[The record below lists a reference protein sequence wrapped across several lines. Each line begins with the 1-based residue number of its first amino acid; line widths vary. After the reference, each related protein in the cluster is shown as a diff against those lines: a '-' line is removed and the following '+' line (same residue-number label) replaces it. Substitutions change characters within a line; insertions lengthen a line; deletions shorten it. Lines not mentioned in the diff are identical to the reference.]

1 MNHNVLLGNRSH
13 ERNALVKHRRYKSA
27 ECSQCSPGRRPF
39 TTRPKA
45 TTNGEQL
52 AISPTNGK

>member
-27 ECSQCSPGRRPF
+27 ECSVF
-39 TTRPKA
+39 TREKA
-45 TTNGEQL
+45 FYYETQSYNKRWTAGYFPN
-52 AISPTNGK
+52 